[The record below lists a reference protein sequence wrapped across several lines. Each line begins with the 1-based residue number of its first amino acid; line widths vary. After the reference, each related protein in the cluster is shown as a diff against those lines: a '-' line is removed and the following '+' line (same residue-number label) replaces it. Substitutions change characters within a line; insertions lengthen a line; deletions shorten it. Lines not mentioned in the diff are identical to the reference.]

1 MLLSILGPTIRCIW
15 HLPAWKEAMVTT
27 VSFRPLPCIN
37 KIMYLILKPANSIL
51 TCFSAQHSPTAM
63 NNWQT
68 SPFMKT
74 RELVYKET
82 KLFSYSTFMHSLS
95 LVWSCENYAK
105 LKGVVIDEFKCG
117 RQYCQSYALKRMECW
132 RLFGLHV
139 LVPSPFPSLLPPA
152 PLGETEGRECLWKP
166 DTDRVLWCQP
176 NLCKIMFT
184 SVSPWVKDF
193 CLRYLVVRP
202 LKTTCTLSAK
212 FFI

>member
-1 MLLSILGPTIRCIW
+1 
-15 HLPAWKEAMVTT
+15 
-27 VSFRPLPCIN
+27 
-37 KIMYLILKPANSIL
+37 MYLILKPANSIL

-68 SPFMKT
+68 SPFIKT

-132 RLFGLHV
+132 RLFSLHV
-139 LVPSPFPSLLPPA
+139 LVPSPFPSLPP
-152 PLGETEGRECLWKP
+152 PPWWNRREGMSMKTWHWSCSMMSTQSMQNYVHFCFTLG
-166 DTDRVLWCQP
+166 
-176 NLCKIMFT
+176 
-184 SVSPWVKDF
+184 
-193 CLRYLVVRP
+193 
-202 LKTTCTLSAK
+202 
-212 FFI
+212 

>member
-37 KIMYLILKPANSIL
+37 KIMYLILKPANFIL
-51 TCFSAQHSPTAM
+51 TCLSAQHSPTAM

-82 KLFSYSTFMHSLS
+82 KLFFILNIHAFSFIGMIMWELCQT
-95 LVWSCENYAK
+95 
-105 LKGVVIDEFKCG
+105 KGVVIDEFKCG

-139 LVPSPFPSLLPPA
+139 LVPSPFPSLPP
-152 PLGETEGRECLWKP
+152 PPPWWNRREGMSMKTWHWSCSMMSTQSMQNYVHFCFTLG
-166 DTDRVLWCQP
+166 
-176 NLCKIMFT
+176 
-184 SVSPWVKDF
+184 
-193 CLRYLVVRP
+193 
-202 LKTTCTLSAK
+202 
-212 FFI
+212 

>member
-37 KIMYLILKPANSIL
+37 KIMYLILKPANFIL
-51 TCFSAQHSPTAM
+51 TCLSAQHSLTAM

-139 LVPSPFPSLLPPA
+139 LVPSPFPSLLPP
-152 PLGETEGRECLWKP
+152 PPWWNRREGMSMKTWHWSCSMMSTQSMQNYVHFCFTLG
-166 DTDRVLWCQP
+166 
-176 NLCKIMFT
+176 
-184 SVSPWVKDF
+184 
-193 CLRYLVVRP
+193 
-202 LKTTCTLSAK
+202 
-212 FFI
+212 

>member
-1 MLLSILGPTIRCIW
+1 MMLLSILGPTIRCIW

-132 RLFGLHV
+132 RLFSLHV
-139 LVPSPFPSLLPPA
+139 LVPSPFPSLPPP
-152 PLGETEGRECLWKP
+152 PLVKQKGGNVYE
-166 DTDRVLWCQP
+166 
-176 NLCKIMFT
+176 NLTLIVFYDVNPIYAKLCSLLFH
-184 SVSPWVKDF
+184 
-193 CLRYLVVRP
+193 LG
-202 LKTTCTLSAK
+202 LKT
-212 FFI
+212 FV